1 MWSHSAPRADQ
12 EPNGKAEPLVRLCF
26 SCDIRYSARNAFG
39 GLPAASRALFFSNTM
54 NRDYPLDRV
63 RNFGIIAHI
72 DAGKTTTSER
82 VLFYTGAQHKIGE
95 VHEGETTTDW
105 MEQERERGITIT
117 AAAITCFWNKTTE
130 DKNDASKK
138 HRFNII
144 DTPGHIDFTAEV
156 KRSMRVL
163 DGAIVVFDGVAGVEP
178 QSETNWRYADE
189 AKVPRV
195 CFINKLDRTGA
206 SFEDSYKSILDRL
219 STKAIRMQIP
229 IGLESNFEGVVDLL
243 TMKAFRF
250 EGNMG
255 EIVIEGEIPADLLE
269 EAKTRRA
276 ELIERIV
283 EQDDAAM
290 SAYLEGK
297 EPSIDELKK
306 ILRKA
311 VIANEVFPVYTG
323 SALKNKGVQ
332 LVLDAVVDYLPSP
345 LELPPAT
352 GINPKTGE
360 AVVRHAS
367 DDEPFCALAFKLQS
381 DPFVGALTFFRVYSG
396 TISAGSYVYNSTT
409 GSKERVGRIVRLQA
423 DKREEVEKVFAGEIA
438 AAVGLKDTKTSHTL
452 CDEANPIVLEQI
464 KFPEPVVSLRVE
476 PKTKADQEKMSI
488 ALRKLS
494 DEDPTFR
501 VSSDEETGETIISG
515 MGELHLEILVDRMK
529 REFNVVADTGKPQV
543 AYRETIQGS
552 SEAEGKYIKQTGGR
566 GQYGHVRIRMKK
578 LEPIDPE
585 AKIPKNVTREDHFE
599 FINNIKGGVVPQEYI
614 PAVEK
619 GIREAMDRGFL
630 AGFQMVDISVELY
643 DGSYHDVDSSEIA
656 FKIAA
661 SMAFQEAAGKAKAV
675 LLEPIMKVEVNVPEQ
690 FMGDITGSLSG
701 KRGQIE
707 GMEDRG
713 NNKVIKAKVPLSEM
727 FGYTTTLRSMTE
739 GRGSMTMEFDH
750 YDVVPKNVADEIIA
764 SRK

>member
-1 MWSHSAPRADQ
+1 MQ
-12 EPNGKAEPLVRLCF
+12 
-26 SCDIRYSARNAFG
+26 
-39 GLPAASRALFFSNTM
+39 
-54 NRDYPLDRV
+54 RDYPLEKV

-82 VLFYTGAQHKIGE
+82 VLFYTGSQHKIGE
-95 VHEGETTTDW
+95 VHEGDTTTDW

-117 AAAITCFWNKTTE
+117 AAAITCFWSPTHKSRTLNSNSQGSTLE
-130 DKNDASKK
+130 SKY
-138 HRFNII
+138 RFNII

-189 AKVPRV
+189 AKVPRI

-206 SFEDSYKSILDRL
+206 SFEKSYASILDRL
-219 STKAIRMQIP
+219 SPKAIRMQIP
-229 IGLESNFEGVVDLL
+229 LGEEAQHEGVIDLL
-243 TMKAFRF
+243 TMKAYTFS
-250 EGNMG
+250 GNMG
-255 EIVIEGEIPADLLE
+255 EEVVESEVPTHLLE
-269 EAKTRRA
+269 EAKKYRH
-276 ELIERIV
+276 ELVERIV
-283 EQDDAAM
+283 EQDDTMM

-297 EPSIDELKK
+297 EPGVEELKAM
-306 ILRKA
+306 LRKA
-311 VIANEVFPVYTG
+311 VMNNEVFPVYTG

-332 LVLDAVVDYLPSP
+332 LILDGVVDYLPSP
-345 LELPPAT
+345 LDLKPVT
-352 GINPKTGE
+352 GINPKTNDPIE
-360 AVVRHAS
+360 RHAS
-367 DDEPFCALAFKLQS
+367 DDDPFCALAFKLQT

-396 TISAGSYVYNSTT
+396 TLSAGSYVYNSTT

-423 DKREEVEKVFAGEIA
+423 DKREEVEKVFTGEIA

-452 CDEANPIVLEQI
+452 CDEANPIVLEEI
-464 KFPEPVVSLRVE
+464 KFPEPVVSLRIE
-476 PKTKADQEKMSI
+476 PKTKQDQEKMGV
-488 ALRKLS
+488 ALHKLS

-501 VSSDEETGETIISG
+501 IKGDEETGETIISG

-529 REFNVVADTGKPQV
+529 REFNVVADVGKPQV
-543 AYRETIQGS
+543 AYRETILGNA
-552 SEAEGKYIKQTGGR
+552 EAEGKYIKQTGGR
-566 GQYGHVRIRMKK
+566 GQYGHVKIRMKK
-578 LEPIDPE
+578 MEPVDPDKKI
-585 AKIPKNVTREDHFE
+585 AKNTTREDHFE
-599 FINNIKGGVVPQEYI
+599 FINSIKGGVVPQEFI

-619 GIREAMDRGFL
+619 GVREAMARGYL
-630 AGFQMVDISVELY
+630 AGFPMVDISIELY

-661 SMAFQEAAGKAKAV
+661 SMAFQEAAGRAKAV
-675 LLEPIMKVEVNVPEQ
+675 LLEPIMRIEVVVPDQ
-690 FMGDITGSLSG
+690 FMGDITGSISG

-707 GMEDRG
+707 GMDERG
-713 NNKVIKAKVPLSEM
+713 MNKVVKAKVPLSEM

-750 YDVVPKNVADEIIA
+750 YDVVPQNVATDIIA